1 MEIYTNRNEVEEIV
15 RKLNADP
22 ADEWL
27 YRVRQV
33 SVCGFVVDVYEGTTD
48 LPEEDPRYNVTLVG
62 TL

>member
-27 YRVRQV
+27 YKVRQV
-33 SVCGFVVDVYEGTTD
+33 SVCGFVIDVYEGTTD
-48 LPEEDPRYNVTLVG
+48 LDATDSRYDVTLVG